1 MFSVMKGQKI
11 KYITKMEK
19 KVLFTFLIL
28 LFMVFLMQRLIYTTN
43 LRFKFVFG
51 LFKTRSCIKLTSFQE
66 FM

>member
-28 LFMVFLMQRLIYTTN
+28 LFMVFLMQKLIYTTN
-43 LRFKFVFG
+43 LIFDFVFA
-51 LFKTRSCIKLTSFQE
+51 
-66 FM
+66 

>member
-11 KYITKMEK
+11 KYITKMGK

-51 LFKTRSCIKLTSFQE
+51 
-66 FM
+66 